1 MSIMIK
7 IFKLEENNNPNM
19 IFSII
24 CNKSGKY
31 MIGNSSNLNDINLK
45 EEKIQA
51 EHLLLSK

>member
-7 IFKLEENNNPNM
+7 IFKLEENNPNM